1 MPMGKR
7 AIWVRVWF
15 AGAAVALVLPAS
27 AQITAH
33 RDRRGVVVYTND
45 GAPAAAETSVRRS
58 LPSLHKMNPKPRQ
71 SRFAPLVRRVAKKH
85 HLDPRLVEAVIHVE
99 SDGNPR
105 AVSAKGA
112 AGLMQLIPATAK
124 RFGVENRFDPAE
136 NVRGGVSY
144 LDELVKRFHGDLRKA
159 LAAYYAGEGAVERA
173 GSAAPT
179 ADTAEYVRA
188 VMKAY
193 YRSGGRTAASKPGA
207 NRIYATVDEQG
218 NRVFTNQ

>member
-45 GAPAAAETSVRRS
+45 DGLAAVATGDRSS
-58 LPSLHKMNPKPRQ
+58 LPSLPKTNPKPRV
-71 SRFAPLVRRVAKKH
+71 SRFAPLVRRVAEKH
-85 HLDPRLVEAVIHVE
+85 HLDSRLVQAVIHVE

-112 AGLMQLIPATAK
+112 AGLMQLIPATAR
-124 RFGVENRFDPAE
+124 RFGVENVFDPAE

-144 LDELVKRFHGDLRKA
+144 LRELVKRFHGDLRKA

-173 GSAAPT
+173 GDAAPT

-193 YRSGGRTAASKPGA
+193 YQSGARPATSEPRP
-207 NRIYATVDEQG
+207 NPIYVTVDEQG